1 MKQIVFILVCS
12 AMMLAQ
18 ATPSQTQSAQ
28 SQSESSASLPVD
40 QENARKA
47 KALLDQMIQALGGQA
62 FLTYKNVEQQ
72 GRTYSFHHGEPNSI
86 GTQFWRFYEYPDKER
101 VELTKKRDVVYVF
114 TSDKAYEVTY
124 KGTREQDA
132 KDAEDYMRRREYS
145 LDWVVRKWLNQPGI
159 ALFYEGQT
167 VANQKPADQV
177 SIMDA
182 NGRAVTLYLDSSTHL
197 PLKKSFSWRDATD
210 KQRNIEEEVWDNYR
224 PVDGIMAPFSI
235 TRFYNGDMS
244 NQRFLTAVK
253 FNQQLDEAMFQAS
266 ASNKTAE
273 KH

>member
-1 MKQIVFILVCS
+1 MHLNSRMKPILFVLLC
-12 AMMLAQ
+12 AATMLAQ
-18 ATPSQTQSAQ
+18 SAPPQPQSPPAANPSV
-28 SQSESSASLPVD
+28 PVD
-40 QENARKA
+40 QANARKA
-47 KALLDQMIQALGGQA
+47 KALLDQMTQALGGQA

-72 GRTYSFHHGEPNSI
+72 GRTYSFHHGEPNSA

-197 PLKKSFSWRDATD
+197 PLKKSFSWRDPTD

-244 NQRFLTAVK
+244 NQRFLTA
-253 FNQQLDEAMFQAS
+253 
-266 ASNKTAE
+266 
-273 KH
+273 